1 MCGHIIRGRFTP
13 RCAECDIDVAT
24 AWPPQVRIPV
34 LVLITLAF
42 MRMHPAI
49 ANSVKRAIWML
60 VKPLALLIGWSSVV
74 VVRFLIF
81 LFIDG
86 PKMMAILLTPDN
98 REDIGFMGT
107 DAENNTKLNAIWSR
121 LHNVNDQPAPSGVFD
136 KKYKPFLPSC
146 NMKLAGSRQQKAL
159 TRNRG
164 LSC

>member
-13 RCAECDIDVAT
+13 RCAECGIDVAT
-24 AWPPQVRIPV
+24 AWPPQVRIPI

-49 ANSVKRAIWML
+49 ANAVKRAIWML
-60 VKPLALLIGWSSVV
+60 VKPLALLIGWFSVA
-74 VVRFLIF
+74 VVRLLIF

-86 PKMMAILLTPDN
+86 PKIMAILFTPDN
-98 REDIGFMGT
+98 REDIGFIGI

-121 LHNVNDQPAPSGVFD
+121 IHNANEQPGPTGVFE
-136 KKYKPFLPSC
+136 KKYKPFLPS
-146 NMKLAGSRQQKAL
+146 NNLKLAGARQQKAL